1 MSHTQGLPRSAY
13 WGGLGTVKA
22 AAGPGMA
29 KPSRCY
35 YSRYKVVAGTD
46 LDFACE
52 PHSPISR
59 FVGACLAPPL
69 QQ

>member
-1 MSHTQGLPRSAY
+1 M
-13 WGGLGTVKA
+13 KA

-35 YSRYKVVAGTD
+35 YSRYKVVVGTD
-46 LDFACE
+46 LDFACG